1 MEFEIFFN
9 TDYPDKRKDIRSVKN
24 KTFGIFFC
32 SFATLF
38 AIGFFIVFF
47 TFWNFRWDQ
56 KLFGDILFAVGLIGL
71 LLTPFFVLF
80 KKVNKGLDGDVHMV
94 FTKLA
99 NGEWNCMAFVNT
111 TPAPVYSDEISLAE
125 FTSRVVVV
133 TLKNGKE
140 VVVPL
145 CLMSDD
151 DKAKLKTV
159 ADETK
164 QLRIDQTAKKNK

>member
-1 MEFEIFFN
+1 
-9 TDYPDKRKDIRSVKN
+9 
-24 KTFGIFFC
+24 
-32 SFATLF
+32 
-38 AIGFFIVFF
+38 
-47 TFWNFRWDQ
+47 
-56 KLFGDILFAVGLIGL
+56 
-71 LLTPFFVLF
+71 
-80 KKVNKGLDGDVHMV
+80 
-94 FTKLA
+94 
-99 NGEWNCMAFVNT
+99 MAFVNT
-111 TPAPVYSDEISLAE
+111 TPEPVYNDEISLAE

-145 CLMSDD
+145 RLMSDD

>member
-1 MEFEIFFN
+1 
-9 TDYPDKRKDIRSVKN
+9 
-24 KTFGIFFC
+24 
-32 SFATLF
+32 
-38 AIGFFIVFF
+38 
-47 TFWNFRWDQ
+47 
-56 KLFGDILFAVGLIGL
+56 
-71 LLTPFFVLF
+71 
-80 KKVNKGLDGDVHMV
+80 MV
-94 FTKLA
+94 FTKLT
-99 NGEWNCMAFVNT
+99 NDEWNCMAFVNT
-111 TPAPVYSDEISLAE
+111 TPEPVYNDEISLAE

-145 CLMSDD
+145 RLMSDD

>member
-1 MEFEIFFN
+1 MF
-9 TDYPDKRKDIRSVKN
+9 R
-24 KTFGIFFC
+24 
-32 SFATLF
+32 
-38 AIGFFIVFF
+38 
-47 TFWNFRWDQ
+47 NFRREQ
-56 KLFGDILFAVGLIGL
+56 KLFGDILLAVGLVGL

-80 KKVNKGLDGDVHMV
+80 KKVNNGLYGDVHMV

-99 NGEWNCMAFVNT
+99 NDKWNCMAFVNT
-111 TPAPVYSDEISLAE
+111 TPEPVYNDEISLAE

-133 TLKNGKE
+133 TLKNGIE
-140 VVVPL
+140 VAVPL
-145 CLMSDD
+145 CLISDD